1 MSSDKEKR
9 SKAEALLSQFKQETS
24 KIEGLDPAIQQ
35 YLDQRFDRIEEML
48 EKILKRMNDT
58 KNPVDMTKIG
68 FKTLDVELTATG
80 NLKKVVAWNQRPF
93 FCKAEYTS
101 GSTTRCTSVA
111 SGLLW

>member
-48 EKILKRMNDT
+48 EKILKRMDW
-58 KNPVDMTKIG
+58 KGIRY
-68 FKTLDVELTATG
+68 FQS
-80 NLKKVVAWNQRPF
+80 NQQ
-93 FCKAEYTS
+93 K
-101 GSTTRCTSVA
+101 
-111 SGLLW
+111 